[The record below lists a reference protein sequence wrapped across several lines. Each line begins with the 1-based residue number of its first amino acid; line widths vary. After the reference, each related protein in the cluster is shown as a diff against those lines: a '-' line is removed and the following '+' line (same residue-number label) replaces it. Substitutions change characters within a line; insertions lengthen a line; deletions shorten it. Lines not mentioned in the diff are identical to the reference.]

1 MKVRDGNDVSHTLI
15 SYITG
20 FQNQIAQHG
29 MDTMLH
35 DNAAFPDRYKADGTT
50 LTEAFTLLDRFLA
63 QLLIGKLSPEVR
75 TVYLAQRASEATAHF
90 KAHSAAHTY
99 PKHSQACL
107 HL

>member
-1 MKVRDGNDVSHTLI
+1 
-15 SYITG
+15 
-20 FQNQIAQHG
+20 

-75 TVYLAQRASEATAHF
+75 TVYLAQRALSFASCVLYKRRRTPRRTDLLYGDPPSRIEEGQGRQGSDGAP
-90 KAHSAAHTY
+90 SD
-99 PKHSQACL
+99 
-107 HL
+107 